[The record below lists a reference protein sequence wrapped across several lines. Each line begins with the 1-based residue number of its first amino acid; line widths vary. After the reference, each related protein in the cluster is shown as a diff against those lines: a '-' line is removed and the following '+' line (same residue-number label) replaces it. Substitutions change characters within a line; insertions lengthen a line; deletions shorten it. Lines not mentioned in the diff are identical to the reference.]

1 MQKTVAI
8 SVLFAF
14 MMSAMPASAKLYKC
28 KDDDGE
34 ISYTDQPCENEGKE
48 LKLPPLTTYTP
59 VIIPNTTSATTDPA
73 ENKQAVEYKSLKI
86 LTPEH
91 DKLILTNTGTV
102 TVSFKVDGPLQTLE
116 GHKFAISVD
125 GTQLK
130 SRGVTNQ
137 IRLDNVGLGTHT
149 VQVYVVDSNNQLLKT
164 SDTVKFHI
172 RRKALTKRQRNKN

>member
-1 MQKTVAI
+1 MQKTIAVPVILA
-8 SVLFAF
+8 L
-14 MMSAMPASAKLYKC
+14 MLPAMAASAKLYKC
-28 KDDDGE
+28 EDASGE

-59 VIIPNTTSATTDPA
+59 VIIPNTSEPSIDPA
-73 ENKQAVEYKSLKI
+73 AAKKTIPYKSLEI
-86 LTPEH
+86 LAPEN

-102 TVSFKVDGPLQTLE
+102 TISFKVNGPLQTLE
-116 GHKFAISVD
+116 GHKFAIAVD

-149 VQVYVVDSNNQLLKT
+149 VQVYVVDSKNQLLKT
-164 SDTVKFHI
+164 SETVTFHI
-172 RRKALTKRQRNKN
+172 RRKALTKRQRSKN